1 MDGRWLVGWLVGDEI
16 GCWSNNEPTNE
27 RTLKATFHL
36 VLLLAALLS
45 FSLGEKQRSQLLL
58 TPRATTLRPGPSVR
72 PSTMT
77 SNTDRIRTGS
87 FRGVRTKLRG
97 RGGASGCI
105 GGWLL
110 ETNYE
115 YRLA

>member
-1 MDGRWLVGWLVGDEI
+1 MVVGWLAGDEI

-36 VLLLAALLS
+36 VLLLPAPLS

-87 FRGVRTKLRG
+87 FRGVGLNYVAVVVPV
-97 RGGASGCI
+97 GASVVGCWKLI
-105 GGWLL
+105 
-110 ETNYE
+110 TNIV
-115 YRLA
+115 